1 MVQLYTG
8 TKSKMIGIL
17 GAGLA
22 GLSTAYHLKQK
33 DYMIFE
39 KDAEPGGLC
48 KSFTKKNYIFDIAP
62 HIFFTKD
69 DYVKSLVE
77 KLLKNN
83 LATKIR
89 KAFIYIY
96 GKYVEYPFEA
106 NLSELPKK
114 VIEECILTAIDAKEN
129 PKDYHN
135 FHEWIEN
142 ILGKGVAKHYMIPYN
157 EKIWK
162 YDLRKMDPKFV
173 AGRVPSPNIKEMIK
187 GALGTQDKAFGPN
200 ASFSYPIIG
209 GIGAIPNAFL
219 PYIKNLK
226 YNTEVVNIKPKQNA
240 VNIIVN
246 EDNRQKMYEFDKV
259 FSSIPLPELM
269 KIMENVPEDVQKA
282 CSNLVYNSLLFAAIG
297 VDRKSI
303 SDKHWLYFPE
313 KDYIFHRLSF
323 PMNLSEKTTPP
334 NKSSIV
340 VEVTYPK
347 HESIDVEKT
356 KELIRSGLIKA
367 NILNEKDHLEIFHTG
382 TIKYAY
388 VIYDLDHQK
397 NVSKIH
403 EYLISNNIIPV
414 GRFAQ
419 WEYINMD
426 KTISMAKTQVEKFAK

>member
-1 MVQLYTG
+1 
-8 TKSKMIGIL
+8 MIGIL

-22 GLSTAYHLKQK
+22 GLSTAYHLKQR
-33 DYMIFE
+33 DYVIFE
-39 KDAEPGGLC
+39 KGAEPGGLC
-48 KSFTKKNYIFDIAP
+48 KSFTEKSYTFDIAP

-69 DYVKSLVE
+69 EYIKSLVE

-83 LATKIR
+83 LATKLR

-114 VIEECILTAIDAKEN
+114 IIEECILTAIDAKES
-129 PKDYHN
+129 PKEYHN
-135 FHEWIEN
+135 FYEWIEN
-142 ILGKGVAKHYMIPYN
+142 ILGKGVARHYMVPYN

-162 YDLRKMDPKFV
+162 YDLKKMDFKFV
-173 AGRVPSPNIKEMIK
+173 AGRVPSPDIKEMVK
-187 GALGTQDKAFGPN
+187 GALGTQDSAFGPN
-200 ASFSYPIIG
+200 ATFSYPIIG

-226 YNTEVVNIKPKQNA
+226 LNTEVINIKLNKNEVNVTVHENSKQKLYKLER
-240 VNIIVN
+240 I
-246 EDNRQKMYEFDKV
+246 
-259 FSSIPLPELM
+259 FSSLPLPEMM
-269 KIMENVPEDVQKA
+269 KIIENVPEDIQKA
-282 CSNLVYNSLLFAAIG
+282 CSNLVHNSLLFAAIG
-297 VDRKSI
+297 VDRKNI

-313 KDYIFHRLSF
+313 KDYIFHRISF

-347 HESIDVEKT
+347 NESIDAEKT
-356 KELIRSGLIKA
+356 KELIHAGLIKA
-367 NILNEKDHLEIFHTG
+367 NILNEKDHLEVFYTG

-403 EYLISNNIIPV
+403 DYLISNNIIPV
-414 GRFAQ
+414 GRFSQ

-426 KTISMAKTQVEKFAK
+426 KTISNGKIQVEKFGK